1 MDTDGNLYWLKQEEK
16 RIDQLEKAEESEEEE
31 ED

>member
-31 ED
+31 D

>member
-16 RIDQLEKAEESEEEE
+16 RIDQLEKAEESEEE
-31 ED
+31 D